1 MTADTFPVSD
11 RHPRSAHTVF
21 HAEAPLGMR
30 FGAKIG
36 LVLLAVGVLPVAL
49 LGWVSYTVSRDELQ
63 RTVGRMQT
71 QAAEDLA
78 LFTERS
84 VQNAVTALRLSTATL
99 PIEEFSP
106 GELAE
111 ILALPYRQL
120 SFLSIIA
127 IVDDARGPVA
137 GPVYRPV
144 DQADYPD
151 RVPVT
156 VPELDAFA
164 RRLPVPPAEVGRA
177 AWSGPYR
184 NGAGPAR
191 MAVALRLGPNRSA
204 AAEIVL
210 RDVEARV
217 AELSSASA
225 VSYLVDRQGEVIA
238 HADPGAVLTPEER
251 RLFTIGF
258 ERDLA
263 WHTLL
268 HRADGQRWLAAFSP
282 VRSLGWGA
290 VVAQPMAVAFSA
302 SERLMSYTVQGA
314 LVALVVAL
322 LVGAVLATGVTRPVQ
337 RLSRAAGAIARG
349 DYGVPVDASGRDELA
364 DLGRAFA
371 SMTAEIRRRDEEIR
385 GWNREL
391 QARVEERSTELKNA
405 QDQILRTR
413 RLAALGSLGA
423 GVAHE
428 LNNPMTA
435 ITGYLAILK
444 KQLAGAPQQEMVLR
458 AQEQAAR
465 ISRVVEDLRSFADQE
480 RSSGGKRFPL
490 AGPLRA
496 ALDLYEER
504 LRAAK
509 IEVHTR
515 IEDGV
520 PDAQGDPVQ
529 IQQVVAHLVENAI
542 NAMPEGGK
550 LDVSLGAVDG
560 DALRLRIAD
569 TGRGIP
575 PGLRERIFD
584 PFFTTKPQAGRVG
597 LGLSVSHSIVE
608 AHHGRIMVESEEG
621 AGAAVTVVLP
631 AATAAH
637 LV

>member
-1 MTADTFPVSD
+1 V
-11 RHPRSAHTVF
+11 
-21 HAEAPLGMR
+21 EAALVR

-36 LVLLAVGVLPVAL
+36 LVLFAVGVLPLAL

-78 LFTERS
+78 LFTQRS
-84 VQNAVTALRLSTATL
+84 VDNSVEALRLATITM
-99 PIEEFSP
+99 PIDEFSP
-106 GELAE
+106 GELNE
-111 ILALPYRQL
+111 VLVLPYRQL
-120 SFLSIIA
+120 AFLSVIA
-127 IVDDARGPVA
+127 IVDDDRVPIA
-137 GPVYRPV
+137 GPRYRLAGDPN
-144 DQADYPD
+144 ADATWPD

-156 VPELDAFA
+156 GPQVDAFA
-164 RRLPVPPAEVGRA
+164 RNLPAPPQETGRA
-177 AWSGPYR
+177 VWSAPYR
-184 NGAGPAR
+184 NGPGPAR
-191 MAVALRLGPNRSA
+191 IAVTLRLGPNRSA

-210 RDVEARV
+210 HDVEARV
-217 AELSSASA
+217 AELSSATA
-225 VSYLVDRQGEVIA
+225 VSYLVDRQGQVIA
-238 HADPGAVLTPEER
+238 HADPAATLAPEER

-258 ERDLA
+258 ERDFA
-263 WHTLL
+263 WHSLV

-282 VRSLGWGA
+282 VQGLGWGA
-290 VVAQPMAVAFSA
+290 VVAQPMAVAFNA
-302 SERLMSYTVQGA
+302 AERLRQYTVQGA

-322 LVGAVLATGVTRPVQ
+322 FVGAALAAGVTRPVQ

-349 DYGVPVDASGRDELA
+349 DYGTPLDVSGKDELA

-371 SMTAEIRRRDEEIR
+371 RMTAEIRRRDEEIR

-391 QARVEERSTELKNA
+391 QQRVEERSAELKSA

-435 ITGYLAILK
+435 ITGYLAILR
-444 KQLAGAPQQEMVLR
+444 KQLSGSPEAEMVKR
-458 AQEQAAR
+458 AQDQAAR

-480 RSSGGKRFPL
+480 RSSGGKRFAL

-496 ALDLYEER
+496 ALELYEDR

-509 IEVHTR
+509 IEVRTR
-515 IEDGV
+515 IEEPL

-529 IQQVVAHLVENAI
+529 LQEVVAHLVENAI
-542 NAMPEGGK
+542 NAMPEGGT
-550 LDVSLGAVDG
+550 LEVSLAAVDG

-569 TGRGIP
+569 TGKGIP

-584 PFFTTKPQAGRVG
+584 PFFTTKEQAGRVG

-608 AHHGRIMVESEEG
+608 AHHGKILVESGDG
-621 AGAAVTVVLP
+621 AGAVVTVVLP
-631 AATAAH
+631 AAAAPH

>member
-1 MTADTFPVSD
+1 
-11 RHPRSAHTVF
+11 
-21 HAEAPLGMR
+21 MR

-78 LFTERS
+78 LFAERS
-84 VQNAVTALRLSTATL
+84 VETAVDGLRLSTNAI
-99 PIEEFSP
+99 PIEEFAP
-106 GELAE
+106 GELAKVLR
-111 ILALPYRQL
+111 IPYEQL
-120 SFLSIIA
+120 SFLSILA
-127 IVDDARGPVA
+127 IIDDTRAPIA
-137 GPVYRPV
+137 GPTYRV
-144 DQADYPD
+144 ADDPGLAD
-151 RVPVT
+151 RPLIT
-156 VPELDAFA
+156 DADLDAFA
-164 RRLPVPPAEVGRA
+164 RRLPIPPPAPGQA
-177 AWSGPYR
+177 AWSAPYR
-184 NGAGPAR
+184 HGGGPAR
-191 MAVALRLGPNRSA
+191 LAVTLRLGPNRSA
-204 AAEIVL
+204 AAEVVL
-210 RDVEARV
+210 RDVDARV
-217 AELSSASA
+217 AELSSGSTAA
-225 VSYLVDRQGEVIA
+225 YLVDAHGAPIA
-238 HADPGAVLTPEER
+238 HGEAELAVTDEER
-251 RLFTIGF
+251 RLWEVGF
-258 ERDLA
+258 DRSLA
-263 WHTLL
+263 WHRLV
-268 HRADGQRWLAAFSP
+268 HRADGERWLAAFAP
-282 VRSLGWGA
+282 VRRLGWGA
-290 VVAQPMAVAFSA
+290 VVAQPMAVAFGA
-302 SERLMSYTVQGA
+302 AERLRFYTVVWSFA
-314 LVALVVAL
+314 AVLVALGFGTL
-322 LVGAVLATGVTRPVQ
+322 LARRVTRPVQ
-337 RLSRAAGAIARG
+337 RLSRAAGAIAQG
-349 DYGVPVDASGRDELA
+349 DYGTPVDTSGRDELG

-371 SMTAEIRRRDEEIR
+371 RMTAEIRRRDEEIR
-385 GWNREL
+385 GWNRAL
-391 QARVEERSTELKNA
+391 QERVDERTAELKTA

-413 RLAALGSLGA
+413 RMAALGSLGA

-444 KQLAGAPQQEMVLR
+444 KQLAGAPQVEMVAR

-480 RSSGGKRFPL
+480 QTGQGQRFSL
-490 AGPLRA
+490 ARPLRA

-509 IEVHTR
+509 IEVRTR
-515 IEDGV
+515 IDDGA
-520 PDAQGDPVQ
+520 PETQGDPVQ

-542 NAMPEGGK
+542 NAMPAGGT

-569 TGRGIP
+569 TGKGIP
-575 PGLRERIFD
+575 PRIRERIFD
-584 PFFTTKPQAGRVG
+584 PFFTTKEQAGRVG

-608 AHHGRIMVESEEG
+608 AHHGRILVESEEG